1 MVDVVAA
8 HAAGVRRD
16 TGELDVEAQV
26 VVAAG
31 ALEAVAAGDARL
43 DGDAVARFQM
53 GDVRA
58 GPDDL
63 AGAFVAQAV
72 LGLDFEAAD
81 AASVP
86 EVNVGAG
93 SIAGQGASSNVSCW
107 DDVSLPAN
115 PVTSYMDYT
124 FVWFRVELR
133 RLSHEDLML
142 LISEQRRIRQRQFEF
157 GHPLGE
163 RRRIGTGA
171 GPVKLNWKGT
181 KGKQR
186 LREEMC

>member
-1 MVDVVAA
+1 MRR
-8 HAAGVRRD
+8 HAR
-16 TGELDVEAQV
+16 ELDVEAQV
-26 VVAAG
+26 VVTAG
-31 ALEAVAAGDARL
+31 ALEAVAAGDAGL
-43 DGDAVARFQM
+43 DGDSVASFQM
-53 GDVRA
+53 GYVGA
-58 GPDDL
+58 GPDYL

-93 SIAGQGASSNVSCW
+93 SIVGQGALSNVSCW

-163 RRRIGTGA
+163 RRRIGTSA
-171 GPVKLNWKGT
+171 GPAKLNWKGT
-181 KGKQR
+181 KGK
-186 LREEMC
+186 